1 MTDILLKN
9 TYFKCPKYFWA
20 LIFMQ
25 NKKIIFMQN
34 KKLFLCRIK
43 KVLHFYL
50 VCANIFEQKKYAPL
64 AQLDRV
70 IGYETARHIFN
81 ELLTT

>member
-20 LIFMQ
+20 L
-25 NKKIIFMQN
+25 IFMQN

>member
-1 MTDILLKN
+1 
-9 TYFKCPKYFWA
+9 
-20 LIFMQ
+20 
-25 NKKIIFMQN
+25 MQN